1 MATFWNQSLYYF
13 WLLFLLIL
21 LNNTPLTTGST
32 SCSSSSKHIC
42 LTSLLLLL
50 PSYYSFLSL
59 EFSVS
64 LSLELHNRVDSL
76 HMDSGNS
83 GSLQSSS
90 GGDDEYDS
98 RADSSFL
105 TTSGNHPIF
114 NPLSISQ
121 PSLNIF
127 DPLANYFDPP
137 ISSRSQQN
145 PNPNPLLNLDMG
157 WSKSQS
163 NSTHQINPFFTPQ
176 TQPVSFPRQ
185 GTENIVAAPQP
196 PPRGGGGGGG
206 VSTSSLANTPAEQV
220 QTHVAR
226 NPKKRSRASRRAP
239 TTVLTTDTTNFRAMV
254 QEFTG
259 IPAPPFTSSSPFPR
273 SRLDLFGAPSSIR
286 SNLHISQP
294 PSYLLRPFAQKAQQ
308 PFVSSSPSLLHDA
321 NILSHPPVFSN
332 NISSTSTGNLDL
344 SSELGL
350 LKRTIS
356 TSRSSNNNLLN
367 NMQNQNQ
374 IHTFQSFLQSPLPNS
389 SLLSSKTPQES
400 HLEIPAHDSHSHLK
414 MGLLDELGLSHGQVN
429 NAHISGLP
437 SLVSSDNGNGDGYN
451 FSLAAASSSSN
462 FQGGKGTTTTDN
474 VAVSTT
480 RGEGMMES
488 WLCSS
493 D

>member
-1 MATFWNQSLYYF
+1 
-13 WLLFLLIL
+13 
-21 LNNTPLTTGST
+21 
-32 SCSSSSKHIC
+32 
-42 LTSLLLLL
+42 
-50 PSYYSFLSL
+50 
-59 EFSVS
+59 
-64 LSLELHNRVDSL
+64 
-76 HMDSGNS
+76 MDSGNS

-105 TTSGNHPIF
+105 TTSGSHPIF

-121 PSLNIF
+121 PSPNIF

-145 PNPNPLLNLDMG
+145 PNPPLNLDMG

-176 TQPVSFPRQ
+176 TQPLSFPRQ
-185 GTENIVAAPQP
+185 GTENIAAAPPQP

-206 VSTSSLANTPAEQV
+206 VSASSSSSLANTPADQV

-273 SRLDLFGAPSSIR
+273 SRLDLFGTPSSIR

-294 PSYLLRPFAQKAQQ
+294 PSYHHNLLRPFAQKAQP
-308 PFVSSSPSLLHDA
+308 PFVSSSPSSLLHDA

-332 NISSTSTGNLDL
+332 NITSTSAAGNLDL
-344 SSELGL
+344 PSELGL
-350 LKRTIS
+350 LKS
-356 TSRSSNNNLLN
+356 TSSSNNNLLN
-367 NMQNQNQ
+367 NMQMQNHNQ
-374 IHTFQSFLQSPLPNS
+374 IHTFQSFLQSPPPKYPLPNS
-389 SLLSSKTPQES
+389 SLLSSKTPTES
-400 HLEIPAHDSHSHLK
+400 QLEIPSSHDSHSYLK

-437 SLVSSDNGNGDGYN
+437 SLVSSDNGDGNGYN
-451 FSLAAASSSSN
+451 FSLAASSSSN
-462 FQGGKGTTTTDN
+462 FRGGKGSTTTDN